1 MSYYSCP
8 LCDAYF
14 FRNENLQSHL
24 IEKHP
29 QYRQQAGQGWHE
41 EQVDKGDGTRKAILH
56 EIAAV
61 KSSLKDTART
71 PIQANIPLTPPQK
84 QDISPI
90 HPWSKSPDNVYT
102 LQVVINQKIN
112 PFSTVV
118 DMVKGRLTSNKGV
131 ITLHHYEKNTS
142 EIVSLSEKLKILDDK
157 SQGYVYTDHAFLSI
171 IEQMQ
176 KTKDRIKELTEQ
188 TPADEE
194 ISTILDKYFHGEPN
208 SESCDQFKTQFMQ
221 DSIKEIERV
230 SNNLKRDKEAE
241 EVNKFQ
247 K

>member
-1 MSYYSCP
+1 MTYLSCP
-8 LCDAYF
+8 VPGCTHYF
-14 FRNENLQSHL
+14 YHRDTLNRHLQEYHSLSQGSGFYEAKQEVPNSSDPKAPIHL
-24 IEKHP
+24 IN
-29 QYRQQAGQGWHE
+29 
-41 EQVDKGDGTRKAILH
+41 
-56 EIAAV
+56 
-61 KSSLKDTART
+61 SLKNELRNTKRD

-90 HPWSKSPDNVYT
+90 HPWSKNADNVYT

-118 DMVKGRLTSNKGV
+118 DMVKGRLTSDKGT
-131 ITLHHYEKNTS
+131 ITHHHYEKNTS
-142 EIVSLSEKLKILDDK
+142 EIVSLSEKLKTLDDK

-194 ISTILDKYFHGEPN
+194 LSTILEKYFHGEPN

-221 DSIKEIERV
+221 DSIKEVERL